1 MSFPC
6 QQSESN
12 WSRPAQILPDIRFFR
27 NAASQIECIHYALN
41 AFRHSK
47 KHILSHRAELG
58 RQKNRGNGE
67 RVFGRGYSRLQ
78 NAPSRITTVR
88 IVRARMK
95 ISSQI
100 DQLRT

>member
-6 QQSESN
+6 RQSESN
-12 WSRPAQILPDIRFFR
+12 CSRLAQTIPGVRFFR
-27 NAASQIECIHYALN
+27 NAASQIECIYYALN

-47 KHILSHRAELG
+47 KHILSHRAGLG
-58 RQKNRGNGE
+58 RQKKRGNGE
-67 RVFGRGYSRLQ
+67 RVFGRVYSRLQ

-88 IVRARMK
+88 TVRARMK